1 MARHRRRWRG
11 DQRGRRLDQGPGVN
25 ETSSGDAPKK
35 ILFLTG
41 TRADFGKLKPL
52 ITKVKESQ
60 RFEYQIFATG
70 MHMLARY
77 GSTVNEIRK
86 AGFDRLFSFINQN
99 HAIGSQMDLVL
110 ANTVQ
115 GLSLYLREFPADLIV
130 IHGDRVEALAG
141 AIVGALN
148 NVLVAHVEGGELSG
162 TIDELIRHAVT
173 KLSHLHFV
181 SHEEAKRRLIQMGEA
196 PESVYVIG
204 SPDID
209 IMLSGEL
216 PPLSKVLDKYN
227 VGFADYGIAMYH
239 PVTTEQEALPAHAD
253 AFVRGLLASTS
264 NFVVIYPNNDAGSDV
279 ILKRILD
286 LDRHP
291 RFRLIPSMRF
301 EYFLTLLKHARAI
314 VGNSSAGICEAPVYG
329 VPTVNV
335 GTRQSNR
342 FLYPSIIDVADDAAA
357 ITRALA
363 NLPQAVPPSLHFGK
377 GNSAALFATHLATRE
392 LWGTPRQKLFREL
405 SLRLSSRP
413 STIAPA
419 PLPV

>member
-1 MARHRRRWRG
+1 MSDPADFDVPR
-11 DQRGRRLDQGPGVN
+11 
-25 ETSSGDAPKK
+25 K

-52 ITKVKESQ
+52 ISKVKESP

-86 AGFDRLFSFINQN
+86 AGFDRLFSFINQD

-181 SHEEAKRRLIQMGEA
+181 SHDEAKRRLMQMGEA

-216 PPLSKVLDKYN
+216 PQLSDVLDKYN
-227 VGFADYGIAMYH
+227 IGFADYGIAMYH
-239 PVTTEQEALPAHAD
+239 PVTTEQDALPAHAD
-253 AFVRGLLASTS
+253 AFVEGIDRSGG

-279 ILKRILD
+279 ILKRVLS
-286 LDRHP
+286 LSNNR

-301 EYFLTLLKHARAI
+301 EYFLTLLKNARAI

-329 VPTVNV
+329 VPTVNI
-335 GTRQSNR
+335 GTRQLNR
-342 FLYPSIIDVADDAAA
+342 FLYPSIINVPDDAAA
-357 ITRALA
+357 ITHALE
-363 NLPQAVPPSLHFGK
+363 NLPQAIVPSLHFGK
-377 GNSAALFATHLATRE
+377 GNSAALFLSHLATRE
-392 LWGTPRQKLFREL
+392 LWSTPRQKLFREL
-405 SLRLSSRP
+405 SLRLSGRP

-419 PLPV
+419 LLPV

>member
-1 MARHRRRWRG
+1 
-11 DQRGRRLDQGPGVN
+11 VN
-25 ETSSGDAPKK
+25 EHPVGDAPKK

-52 ITKVKESQ
+52 ITKVKESP

-77 GSTVNEIRK
+77 GSTVNEIKK

-115 GLSLYLREFPADLIV
+115 GLSLFLREFPADLIV

-181 SHEEAKRRLIQMGEA
+181 SHEEAKRRLIQMGEG

-209 IMLSGEL
+209 VMLSGEL
-216 PPLSKVLDKYN
+216 PALSEVLDKYSI
-227 VGFADYGIAMYH
+227 GFAHYGIAMYH
-239 PVTTEQEALPAHAD
+239 PVTTEQAALPAHAD
-253 AFVRGLLASTS
+253 AFVEGLVASGS

-279 ILKRILD
+279 ILQRIQELSH
-286 LDRHP
+286 HP

-301 EYFLTLLKHARAI
+301 EYFLTLLKNARVI

-329 VPTVNV
+329 VPTVNI

-342 FLYPSIIDVADDAAA
+342 FLYPSILNVAEDPAA
-357 ITRALA
+357 ICGALA

-377 GNSAALFATHLATRE
+377 GNSAALFVSHLATRE
-392 LWGTPRQKLFREL
+392 LWSTPRQKLFREL
-405 SLRLSSRP
+405 SLRLSARP
-413 STIAPA
+413 SMVAPA

>member
-1 MARHRRRWRG
+1 
-11 DQRGRRLDQGPGVN
+11 VN
-25 ETSSGDAPKK
+25 ELVAEGAPKRV
-35 ILFLTG
+35 LFLTG

-52 ITKVKESQ
+52 ITKVKESPH
-60 RFEYQIFATG
+60 FEYQIFATG

-77 GSTVNEIRK
+77 GSTVNEIKK
-86 AGFDRLFSFINQN
+86 AGFDHVFSFINQN

-162 TIDELIRHAVT
+162 TVDELIRHAVT

-181 SHEEAKRRLIQMGEA
+181 SHEEARRRLIQMGEA

-216 PPLSKVLDKYN
+216 PALAEVLDKYSI
-227 VGFADYGIAMYH
+227 GFVDYGIAMYH
-239 PVTTEQEALPAHAD
+239 PVTTEQSALPAHAD
-253 AFVRGLLASTS
+253 AFVEGLIGSNR

-279 ILKRILD
+279 ILQRVLE
-286 LDRHP
+286 LSHHP

-314 VGNSSAGICEAPVYG
+314 VGNSSAGICEAPVFG

-335 GTRQSNR
+335 GTRQTNR
-342 FLYPSIIDVADDAAA
+342 FLYPSIVNVADDAAA
-357 ITRALA
+357 ITRALGS
-363 NLPQAVPPSLHFGK
+363 LPQAVPPSLHFGK
-377 GNSAALFATHLATRE
+377 GNSAALFVSHLATRE
-392 LWGTPRQKLFREL
+392 LWSTPRQKLFREL
-405 SLRLSSRP
+405 SLRLSGRP
-413 STIAPA
+413 SMVVPA